1 MTAQINLYHASFR
14 QKHLLLTFT
23 RMLIIIGLS
32 AMSIPAIIGLNY
44 VQVNKITAHTSM
56 LRDSYVRL
64 ESEWQ
69 KSRTK
74 LSSNGSTPDIATQAI
89 KFETILAHR
98 TELMQFIR
106 ENSFD
111 KSMGY
116 SDFLTALARQH
127 TYNIW
132 LTNVSI
138 LKNGTMLSI
147 EGKINDSSVLPR
159 YLQRLASEP
168 VMAGRQFETLKISRD
183 DDDKHGKTP
192 LNFIVASTSGLQ

>member
-1 MTAQINLYHASFR
+1 MTAQINLYHPCFR
-14 QKHLLLTFT
+14 KKHLLLTFS
-23 RMLIIIGLS
+23 RMLIITLLS
-32 AMSIPAIIGLNY
+32 AMSIPVMIGMNY
-44 VQVNKITAHTSM
+44 LEVNKITAQTNT
-56 LRDSYVRL
+56 LRDSYTRL

-69 KSRTK
+69 NNRNK
-74 LSSNGSTPDIATQAI
+74 LSQNSSAPENAIQAI

-116 SDFLTALARQH
+116 SDYLTALARQH

-138 LKNGTMLSI
+138 LKNGTLLSI
-147 EGKINDSSVLPR
+147 EGKINDSAVLPR
-159 YLQRLASEP
+159 YLQRLATEP
-168 VMAGRQFETLKISRD
+168 VMAGRQFETLKIIRD
-183 DDDKHGKTP
+183 DDDKRKNTP
-192 LNFIVASTSGLQ
+192 LSFIVASTSGLQ